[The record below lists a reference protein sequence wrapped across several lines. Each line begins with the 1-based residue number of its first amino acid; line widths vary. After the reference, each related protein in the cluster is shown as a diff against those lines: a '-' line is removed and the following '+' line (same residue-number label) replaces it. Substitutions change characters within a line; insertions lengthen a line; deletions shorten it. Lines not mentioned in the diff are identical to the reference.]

1 MFENQLTVYRF
12 MYGYGKKLLA
22 DIPEAQFKSGAFAG
36 GNPPSWIVGH
46 LTVSTDFILMILGQP
61 TLLPKTWMVLF
72 GPGSDPVKYLDKH
85 PSRDELL
92 AAYDAG
98 HEAAIA
104 AMKHADPAKL
114 AGPSPFKPLIEQLPT
129 AGDLLTHLLT
139 SHEGFHVAQL
149 SGCRRGAGLG
159 PLF

>member
-1 MFENQLTVYRF
+1 MFEHQLTIYRF
-12 MYGYGKKLLA
+12 MYSYGKKLLA
-22 DIPEAQFKSGAFAG
+22 DIDDAQFKTPAFPG
-36 GNPPSWIVGH
+36 SNPPSWIVGH
-46 LTVSTDFILMILGQP
+46 LAIAADFALMVLGQP

-72 GPGSDPVKYLDKH
+72 GPGSDPLKYLDKH
-85 PSRDELL
+85 PNRADLI
-92 AAYDAG
+92 AAYEAG
-98 HEAAIA
+98 HEAVIA
-104 AMKHADPAKL
+104 AMRHADPVKL